1 MIKIVQ
7 IILTRGGV
15 IRTAADDVS
24 VNPRGVSVLTQ
35 NKKGERLKRFIPN
48 DRILD
53 LTIERR
59 F

>member
-35 NKKGERLKRFIPN
+35 NKKGSG
-48 DRILD
+48 
-53 LTIERR
+53 
-59 F
+59 